1 MLVINNW
8 HWEYNKTM
16 KNYHRIYQHHLSQIL
31 VGTILKSFL
40 WKSVSRRH
48 TSVLQ
53 LLQPMNDLRWVS
65 FLFEIEL
72 LPIGVCIKNFRKK
85 EKLTKC

>member
-72 LPIGVCIKNFRKK
+72 LPIGGLYQ
-85 EKLTKC
+85 KL